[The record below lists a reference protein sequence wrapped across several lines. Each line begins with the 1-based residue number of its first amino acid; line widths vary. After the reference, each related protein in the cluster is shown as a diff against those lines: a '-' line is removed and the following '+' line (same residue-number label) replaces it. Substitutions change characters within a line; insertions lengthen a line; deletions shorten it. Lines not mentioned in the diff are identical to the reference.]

1 MNKGSWEDC
10 LSEGDVK
17 KVNKDIKKSEALK
30 RTAEKR
36 IKFFES
42 QQLNEDNAN
51 YIFEGYYTSIIELI
65 HSIMIK
71 QSYNVLNHLCIGF
84 YLRDVIKREDLYRI
98 FDDLRYKRNSL
109 IYYGSE
115 MDFEISKS
123 AIEKCK
129 KLIKELKEINKNA

>member
-1 MNKGSWEDC
+1 MNKASWQDC
-10 LSEGDVK
+10 LSEGDAK
-17 KVNKDIKKSEALK
+17 KVNNDVKKSEALK

-51 YIFEGYYTSIIELI
+51 YIFEGYYTSIVEII
-65 HSIMIK
+65 HSIIIK
-71 QSYNVLNHLCIGF
+71 QGYNVLNHLCIGF
-84 YLRDVIKREDLYRI
+84 YLRDVIKRDYLFRI

-129 KLIKELKEINKNA
+129 KLIKELGEIKNG

>member
-1 MNKGSWEDC
+1 MNKGSWDDC

-17 KVNKDIKKSEALK
+17 KVNKDIKKSGALK

-65 HSIMIK
+65 HSIMDK
-71 QSYNVLNHLCIGF
+71 HGYNVLNHLCIGF
-84 YLRDVIKREDLYRI
+84 YLRDVIKKENLYRI

-123 AIEKCK
+123 AIEKSK
-129 KLIKELKEINKNA
+129 KLIKELKVINKNA

>member
-65 HSIMIK
+65 HSIIIK
-71 QSYNVLNHLCIGF
+71 QGYNVLNHLCIGF
-84 YLRDVIKREDLYRI
+84 YLRDVIKRDGL
-98 FDDLRYKRNSL
+98 
-109 IYYGSE
+109 
-115 MDFEISKS
+115 
-123 AIEKCK
+123 
-129 KLIKELKEINKNA
+129 